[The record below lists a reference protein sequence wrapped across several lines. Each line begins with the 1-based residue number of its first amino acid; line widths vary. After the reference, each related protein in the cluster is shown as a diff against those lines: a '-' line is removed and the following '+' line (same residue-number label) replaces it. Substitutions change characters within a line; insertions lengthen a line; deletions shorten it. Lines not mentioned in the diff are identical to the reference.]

1 MKRKGMYF
9 FAGILTALIF
19 GAISLSA
26 LAADGML
33 TVTIHPI
40 EIMVNGETFHP
51 KDVNGNEVMTFS
63 INGTSYAPVRALAEV
78 YGLEVGYD
86 AATNTATVNGPAK
99 QATSQS
105 GDFASQ
111 WEIKEKPVTHYGNEK
126 IFTATYSGSLS
137 MNDFKAWWKSF
148 DSKEIAA
155 GVEALAAKMQSQ
167 NPCYSVTMYFSYGTY
182 NLGTAWAFGD
192 LEQSDLRPA
201 AVWIK

>member
-1 MKRKGMYF
+1 MKRKGMHF
-9 FAGILTALIF
+9 FAGILTALIL

-51 KDVNGNEVMTFS
+51 KDVNGKEVMTFS
-63 INGTSYAPVRALAEV
+63 INGTSYAPVRALAEA

-99 QATSQS
+99 QATSLS
-105 GDFASQ
+105 GDFDSQ
-111 WEIKEKPVTHYGNEK
+111 WEIKEKPITHYGNEK

-148 DSKEIAA
+148 DSKAITA
-155 GVEALAAKMQSQ
+155 GVEALASEIQSQ
-167 NPCYSVTMYFSYGTY
+167 NPGYSVTMYFSYGTY

>member
-1 MKRKGMYF
+1 MKCKGMCF
-9 FAGILTALIF
+9 FAGLLTALIL
-19 GAISLSA
+19 GASSLSA

-63 INGTSYAPVRALAEV
+63 ISGTSYAAGRALAEG

-86 AATNTATVNGPAK
+86 DTTNTATVNRPVK
-99 QATSQS
+99 QATSLF
-105 GDFASQ
+105 GDFNSQ

-137 MNDFKAWWKSF
+137 MNDFRAWWKSF
-148 DSKEIAA
+148 DSKEITA
-155 GVEALAAKMQSQ
+155 GVEALAAEIQRQS
-167 NPCYSVTMYFSYGTY
+167 PGYTVTMYFSYGTY

-192 LEQSDLRPA
+192 LAQSDLRPA

>member
-1 MKRKGMYF
+1 MKRKGLYF
-9 FAGILTALIF
+9 FAGILTAFIL
-19 GAISLSA
+19 GAVFMSA

-40 EIMVNGETFHP
+40 EIMVNGEMFHP
-51 KDVNGNEVMTFS
+51 EDVNGNEVMTFS
-63 INGTSYAPVRALAEV
+63 INGTSYAPVRALAEA

-86 AATNTATVNGPAK
+86 DTTNTAEVNRPVK
-99 QATSQS
+99 QATSLS
-105 GDFASQ
+105 GDFDSQ

-148 DSKEIAA
+148 DSKEITA
-155 GVEALAAKMQSQ
+155 GVEALAAEIQ
-167 NPCYSVTMYFSYGTY
+167 NRNPGYTVTMYFSYGTY

-192 LEQSDLRPA
+192 LGKR
-201 AVWIK
+201 